1 MSLIKKN
8 ELKQMGETQ
17 IMQKLFDL
25 KKELLKLNSQR
36 AMGTTMENPGKIKQV
51 KKTVA
56 RLYTRLTQIKTAV
69 VVAPVK
75 KAPEAKASS
84 QKQPSGGKK
93 KTNE

>member
-8 ELKQMGETQ
+8 ELKQLNEVQ
-17 IMQKLFDL
+17 INQKLFDL

-36 AMGTTMENPGKIKQV
+36 AMGTSMENPGKIGLV

-56 RLYTRLTQIKTAV
+56 KLYTRLTEIKNKSQNVPKET
-69 VVAPVK
+69 K
-75 KAPEAKASS
+75 KVSKEK
-84 QKQPSGGKK
+84 KTEGGKK

>member
-8 ELKQMGETQ
+8 ELKTLQEPQ
-17 IMQKLFDL
+17 IQQRLFDL

-36 AMGTTMENPGKIKQV
+36 AMGTTLENPGKIKQV

-56 RLYTRLTQIKTAV
+56 KLYTRLTQIKSSQ
-69 VVAPVK
+69 P
-75 KAPEAKASS
+75 KAPEAKKASTE
-84 QKQPSGGKK
+84 KKPTGGKK

>member
-8 ELKQMGETQ
+8 ELKQLNEPQ
-17 IMQKLFDL
+17 INQKLFDL

-36 AMGTTMENPGKIKQV
+36 AMGTTLENPGKIKLV

-56 RLYTRLTQIKTAV
+56 KLYTRLTQIKNKPSNASNE
-69 VVAPVK
+69 AK
-75 KAPEAKASS
+75 KALVEK
-84 QKQPSGGKK
+84 KTIGGKK